1 MKNFLETYKHIINTI
16 VAFIAIAGL
25 FYLGSTII
33 PEDIEHDEPTVEVK
47 QVIIEQLPPEPVTV
61 IEIVVEPEPVIEEIV
76 KEVVEVEEIIDI
88 DTSETEEEP
97 YLKEVEIDSVKVK
110 VDSTQINHVMTEHF
124 EVTVSVDGYLIVP
137 DSINN
142 IVDALA
148 YVAERIGSDATFVWK
163 DSTYNKGN

>member
-47 QVIIEQLPPEPVTV
+47 QVIIEQLP
-61 IEIVVEPEPVIEEIV
+61 PEPVIEEIV